1 MYIMAE
7 IKKEEKPTKDL
18 TFIELRK
25 LGRSY
30 NIAMSIDLVGVNRNT
45 LMNEIKLL
53 GYEID
58 ANNKQLVGKRG
69 VKDKTRRPRVVKM
82 PSNKV
87 ATKDEKENKKQI
99 SKENVIA
106 FILKNKDILKDKR
119 IAHLF

>member
-1 MYIMAE
+1 MAE

-18 TFIELRK
+18 TFNELRK

-69 VKDKTRRPRVVKM
+69 VKDKTRRPRIVKM
-82 PSNKV
+82 PSNNQ
-87 ATKDEKENKKQI
+87 ATKDEKENKKELK
-99 SKENVIA
+99 KEHVIA

-119 IAHLF
+119 LAHLF